1 MTFNHP
7 WRLIPWRLVS
17 TLTRRGRH
25 KRARLVTLRR
35 EKQCCFSENPTREQ
49 RGSKQGRMH
58 DWRGS
63 QALYSHCATS
73 PSLRWLYVAVAVF
86 I

>member
-1 MTFNHP
+1 MPREINVDT
-7 WRLIPWRLVS
+7 LVT

-25 KRARLVTLRR
+25 QRDRLVTLRK

-49 RGSKQGRMH
+49 RGSNLERMH

-63 QALYSHCATS
+63 QAL
-73 PSLRWLYVAVAVF
+73 
-86 I
+86 